1 MDLAKKGSPC
11 KDIKPFSIF
20 SILQDNVPC
29 DLHELLEATC
39 DNSELFKI
47 LTSSGKKRKAR
58 RNSDDDATERPRKRE
73 KVGKIA
79 GEDPLQSH
87 SDVTQGREKVKPR
100 RSSRHHVS
108 KRLML

>member
-20 SILQDNVPC
+20 SILQDNVPS

-58 RNSDDDATERPRKRE
+58 RNSDDDTTGPPRKKRAD
-73 KVGKIA
+73 K
-79 GEDPLQSH
+79 DPLQSH
-87 SDVTQGREKVKPR
+87 SDVTRDRENIKPR
-100 RSSRHHVS
+100 RSGRHPGVS
-108 KRLML
+108 